1 MIHRHITSRIEL
13 ERINAAT
20 RQCAC
25 SSLLSLKLYFLIQM
39 SKLDSGRICYEMP
52 GDSFLFGVPSYSC
65 GYTSYFLDCIY
76 SIAHE
81 IEKQSFSVNVLV
93 GAAILPPAT
102 FRIQPVWLNGT
113 TYRHVIPT
121 E

>member
-1 MIHRHITSRIEL
+1 MVPRNVAAMIHRHITSRIEL

-39 SKLDSGRICYEMP
+39 SKLDSGRICCEMP

-81 IEKQSFSVNVLV
+81 IEKQSFSVNVLLEV
-93 GAAILPPAT
+93 KKELTKPDVRCIMHTIKA
-102 FRIQPVWLNGT
+102 R
-113 TYRHVIPT
+113 
-121 E
+121 